1 MFRKGSGV
9 VREALTVG
17 GVDQQCNPYLPL
29 KTGNLLYLP

>member
-17 GVDQQCNPYLPL
+17 GVDQQRNPYLPL